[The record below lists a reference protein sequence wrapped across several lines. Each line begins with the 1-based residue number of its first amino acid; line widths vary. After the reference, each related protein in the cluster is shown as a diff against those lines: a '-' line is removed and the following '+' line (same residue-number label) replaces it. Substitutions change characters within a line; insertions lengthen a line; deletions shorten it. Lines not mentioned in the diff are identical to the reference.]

1 MSTIEPPITPGES
14 RKATFAGPGEMRARC
29 RDLDWSATPLGAVE
43 GWPQS
48 LRTAASL
55 VLGSGFA
62 SALYV
67 GREAILIYNDAWAAL
82 IGTSHPRALGRSSF
96 ESFAERRGELEPRLR
111 RVWEGETLF
120 LTDVRLAAVNNG
132 DDRWFTIS
140 YAPLR
145 DEQGAV
151 IAAHSITVET
161 TEARRVEGALRE
173 GETRL
178 RLAIDVAELGTW
190 SWDLVT
196 GAGELDA
203 RGAQLIGLQA
213 GPLADV
219 ATAQMSVIHPEDVE
233 RTRRAAEAGVASGA
247 PFDLDYRV
255 IHPDGSVHYISSRA
269 RVVTDDDGRPVRLVG
284 TNRDAT
290 AERIAAAERERLLA
304 ATEAALAAADFERR
318 QLETVLE
325 HLPIGVTLAEAPSGK
340 LLVSNRAVR
349 QIWGLDT
356 PAAAVAHYSRLYV
369 GYRPGTDHR
378 YESHEWPLARALMH
392 GEEVRDELVEIE
404 RPDGTRRIASIT
416 AAPVRD
422 AAGKILAA
430 IVMTLDVTDRERARA
445 EAEASGTRAQA
456 LLDSIGDAFY
466 LLDRDWRFVHV
477 NAAAEPLLRRTREQL
492 VGRTVWEEFPEAVG
506 SPFDDAFREALATNR
521 VTFVEAF
528 FPPLDSWFDVRV
540 YPWEGGLMVYFRNV
554 NDRKAAEAEREQLLT
569 DAQSARAEAEAANR
583 AKSEFLAVMSHEL
596 RTPLNAIGG
605 YAELLE
611 MGIRGAV
618 TAQQRADLHRI
629 QMSQRHLLGLINEV
643 LNYAKLETGSVHYA
657 MAEVVVRDALG
668 EAEGLVMPQA
678 RARGLTLAVAPCP
691 ETTKAHADAEK
702 LRQVLLNLLSN
713 AVKFTDAGGRVDVEC
728 EEEREVVRI
737 RVRDSGIG
745 IHAEKL
751 DAIFEPF
758 VQVRSDLTRTA
769 EGVGLGLAIS
779 KDLARGMGGDLT
791 VESELGR
798 GSTFTLTLARVE

>member
-1 MSTIEPPITPGES
+1 MTPRESSTS
-14 RKATFAGPGEMRARC
+14 VFAGPGEMRARC
-29 RDLDWSATPLGAVE
+29 RDLDWSATPLGPVE
-43 GWPQS
+43 CWPQS

-55 VLGSGFA
+55 VLGGGFA

-82 IGTSHPRALGRSSF
+82 IGTNHPRALGRSGF
-96 ESFAERRGELEPRLR
+96 EIFAERRGELEPRLR

-120 LTDVRLAAVNNG
+120 LTDVRLPAAHNG
-132 DDRWFTIS
+132 DDRFFTVS

-151 IAAHSITVET
+151 IAAQSVTVET
-161 TEARRVEGALRE
+161 TETRRVEAALRE

-219 ATAQMSVIHPEDVE
+219 ATAQMSVIHPDDVE
-233 RTRRAAEAGVASGA
+233 RTQRAAEAGIASGA

-255 IHPDGSVHYISSRA
+255 IHPDGSVHYIASRA
-269 RVVTDDDGRPVRLVG
+269 RVLTDDDGRPVRLVG

-290 AERIAAAERERLLA
+290 AERTAAAERERLLA

-318 QLETVLE
+318 QLETVLA
-325 HLPIGVTLAEAPSGK
+325 HLPVGVTLAEAPGGK
-340 LLVSNRAVR
+340 LLVSNPAVR

-356 PAAAVAHYSRLYV
+356 LAAAVAHYSRLYV
-369 GYRPGTDHR
+369 GYRPGTDRR

-404 RPDGTRRIASIT
+404 RPDGTRRIASIS

-422 AAGKILAA
+422 EAGKILAGIA
-430 IVMTLDVTDRERARA
+430 MTLDVT
-445 EAEASGTRAQA
+445 
-456 LLDSIGDAFY
+456 
-466 LLDRDWRFVHV
+466 
-477 NAAAEPLLRRTREQL
+477 
-492 VGRTVWEEFPEAVG
+492 
-506 SPFDDAFREALATNR
+506 
-521 VTFVEAF
+521 
-528 FPPLDSWFDVRV
+528 
-540 YPWEGGLMVYFRNV
+540 
-554 NDRKAAEAEREQLLT
+554 DRKAAEAERERLLT

-657 MAEVVVRDALG
+657 MTDVVVRDALG

-678 RARGLTLAVAPCP
+678 RARGLALAVAPCP
-691 ETTKAHADAEK
+691 ETTRVHADSEK

-713 AVKFTDAGGRVDVEC
+713 AVKFTDAGGRVNVEC

-745 IHAEKL
+745 IRADKL
-751 DAIFEPF
+751 EAIFEPF

-779 KDLARGMGGDLT
+779 RDLARGMSGDLT
-791 VESELGR
+791 VESEPGR
-798 GSTFTLTLARVE
+798 GSTFTLTLPRAG